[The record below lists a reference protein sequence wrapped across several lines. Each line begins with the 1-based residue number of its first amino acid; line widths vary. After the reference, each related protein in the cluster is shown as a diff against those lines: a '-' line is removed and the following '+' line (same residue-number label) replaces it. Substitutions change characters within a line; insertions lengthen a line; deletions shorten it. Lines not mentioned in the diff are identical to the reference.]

1 MRWVSREMKHI
12 DSGSL
17 SHLEEEI
24 NTDLVVAE
32 LSYFVCSLFIWK
44 APWPSVWENI
54 HGTNAFSRS
63 NHHHREVLIRNEDK
77 MQLG

>member
-1 MRWVSREMKHI
+1 MWRAGTKMTATYSASFSYV
-12 DSGSL
+12 
-17 SHLEEEI
+17 EEEI

-32 LSYFVCSLFIWK
+32 LSHFVCSLFMCK

-54 HGTNAFSRS
+54 HGTNAFSKS

>member
-1 MRWVSREMKHI
+1 MKGI
-12 DSGSL
+12 YSWSL
-17 SHLEEEI
+17 SYLEKEI

-32 LSYFVCSLFIWK
+32 LSYFVRSLFICK

-63 NHHHREVLIRNEDK
+63 NHHHCEVLIRDEDK
-77 MQLG
+77 MQFG